1 MDKTMERKFL
11 KTTVAGI
18 LMEIGFQAA
27 EPGALETLVEMLYS
41 ILSQMGNSS
50 RRYAEIAGRL
60 EPLGADVMMGLI
72 DMGMFKNASSLL
84 AYAKRSNR
92 AVLPSPI
99 PSVQPRQTSNLQAGT
114 RLPHPSYMPSYM
126 PAFPDP
132 HAYIRTPTHKQ
143 PVTEYEAIREKSA
156 IQKHE
161 LEKSLIKF
169 LIKTGPTE
177 SLFLNQENDCFAL
190 IANKPQQPAYF
201 SALLPQD
208 QVFDEDPD
216 ETEIPAPSKKIKF
229 KKEIQIKE
237 DFDENEEQENENEEE
252 EEVNNGD
259 ETESKPE
266 EPIDNPFLRPVKYPA
281 AP

>member
-1 MDKTMERKFL
+1 MDKSMERKFL

-18 LMEIGFQAA
+18 LLEIGFQAT
-27 EPGALETLVEMLYS
+27 EPAALETLVEMLFS
-41 ILSQMGNSS
+41 VLSQMGNNS
-50 RRYAEIAGRL
+50 RRYAEVAGRL

-72 DMGMFKNASSLL
+72 DMGLFKNTSSLL

-92 AVLPSPI
+92 AVLPSPV

-114 RLPHPSYMPSYM
+114 RLPHPSYMPNYM
-126 PAFPDP
+126 PPFPDP

-156 IQKHE
+156 IHKHE

-169 LIKTGPTE
+169 LVKTGPIE
-177 SLFLNQENDCFAL
+177 SLFLNQENDCFPL
-190 IANKPQQPAYF
+190 IANKPQPPAYL
-201 SALLPQD
+201 SALIPND
-208 QVFDEDPD
+208 QVFDDDPD
-216 ETEIPAPSKKIKF
+216 ETELLPPSKKIKI
-229 KKEIQIKE
+229 KTEVQVKE
-237 DFDENEEQENENEEE
+237 DFDENEEQENDED
-252 EEVNNGD
+252 EEVNNGNES
-259 ETESKPE
+259 ETKQE

>member
-1 MDKTMERKFL
+1 
-11 KTTVAGI
+11 
-18 LMEIGFQAA
+18 
-27 EPGALETLVEMLYS
+27 
-41 ILSQMGNSS
+41 MGNSS
-50 RRYAEIAGRL
+50 RRYAEVAGRL

-92 AVLPSPI
+92 AVLPSPV

-132 HAYIRTPTHKQ
+132 HAYIRTPVSSLVLCQCTTYSFIFAIYQYIIYFQTHKQ

-169 LIKTGPTE
+169 LIKIGPTE
-177 SLFLNQENDCFAL
+177 SLFLNQENDCFAC
-190 IANKPQQPAYF
+190 
-201 SALLPQD
+201 
-208 QVFDEDPD
+208 
-216 ETEIPAPSKKIKF
+216 
-229 KKEIQIKE
+229 
-237 DFDENEEQENENEEE
+237 
-252 EEVNNGD
+252 
-259 ETESKPE
+259 
-266 EPIDNPFLRPVKYPA
+266 KYHNIT
-281 AP
+281 

>member
-1 MDKTMERKFL
+1 MYLNVFYL
-11 KTTVAGI
+11 I
-18 LMEIGFQAA
+18 L
-27 EPGALETLVEMLYS
+27 V
-41 ILSQMGNSS
+41 LSQMGNSS
-50 RRYAEIAGRL
+50 RRYAEVAGRL

-92 AVLPSPI
+92 AVLPSPV

-132 HAYIRTPTHKQ
+132 HAYIRTPVRSLVFCQCITHSFIFAIHQYTIFLQTHKQ

-169 LIKTGPTE
+169 LLKTGPTE
-177 SLFLNQENDCFAL
+177 SLFLNQENDCFAC
-190 IANKPQQPAYF
+190 
-201 SALLPQD
+201 
-208 QVFDEDPD
+208 
-216 ETEIPAPSKKIKF
+216 
-229 KKEIQIKE
+229 
-237 DFDENEEQENENEEE
+237 
-252 EEVNNGD
+252 
-259 ETESKPE
+259 
-266 EPIDNPFLRPVKYPA
+266 KYHNIT
-281 AP
+281 

>member
-1 MDKTMERKFL
+1 MERKFL

-18 LMEIGFQAA
+18 LLEIGFQAA
-27 EPGALETLVEMLYS
+27 EPIALETLVEMLFS
-41 ILSQMGNSS
+41 VLSQMGNSS
-50 RRYAEIAGRL
+50 RRYAEVAGRL

-72 DMGMFKNASSLL
+72 DMGLFKNASSLL

-92 AVLPSPI
+92 AVLPSPV
-99 PSVQPRQTSNLQAGT
+99 PSIQPRQTSNLQAGT
-114 RLPHPSYMPSYM
+114 RLPHPPYMPNYM
-126 PAFPDP
+126 PPFPDP

-177 SLFLNQENDCFAL
+177 SLFLNQDNDCFPL
-190 IANKPQQPAYF
+190 IANKPQQPYI
-201 SALLPQD
+201 SALLPND
-208 QVFDEDPD
+208 QVFDDDPD
-216 ETEIPAPSKKIKF
+216 DTEIPVTSKKIKI
-229 KKEIQIKE
+229 KKDVQIKE
-237 DFDENEEQENENEEE
+237 DFDESEEQENEE
-252 EEVNNGD
+252 EEVNNGN
-259 ETESKPE
+259 ESELKQE
-266 EPIDNPFLRPVKYPA
+266 EPIDNPFLRPVKYPT

>member
-1 MDKTMERKFL
+1 MERKVL

-18 LMEIGFQAA
+18 LLEIGFNIT
-27 EPGALETLVEMLYS
+27 EPAALETLVEMLFS
-41 ILSQMGNSS
+41 VLSQMGNSS
-50 RRYAEIAGRL
+50 RRYAEVAGRL

-72 DMGMFKNASSLL
+72 DMGLFKSASSLL

-92 AVLPSPI
+92 AVLPSPV
-99 PSVQPRQTSNLQAGT
+99 PSIQPRQTSNLQAGT

-156 IQKHE
+156 IHKHE

-177 SLFLNQENDCFAL
+177 SLFLNQENDCFPL

-201 SALLPQD
+201 SALLPID
-208 QVFDEDPD
+208 QVFDDDPD
-216 ETEIPAPSKKIKF
+216 DTDIPPPTKKIKM
-229 KKEIQIKE
+229 KKEVRIKDE
-237 DFDENEEQENENEEE
+237 FDENEDEEL
-252 EEVNNGD
+252 NNLD
-259 ETESKPE
+259 ESETKQE
-266 EPIDNPFLRPVKYPA
+266 EPIDNPFLRPVKYPVT
-281 AP
+281 P